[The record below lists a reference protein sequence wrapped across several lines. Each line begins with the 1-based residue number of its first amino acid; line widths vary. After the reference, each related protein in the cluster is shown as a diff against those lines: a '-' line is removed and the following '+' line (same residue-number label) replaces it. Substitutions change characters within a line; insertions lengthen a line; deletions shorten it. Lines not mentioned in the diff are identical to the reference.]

1 MPARGYEFYLRL
13 VNPNPNPNPPTFVG
27 EEMRDENLR
36 VSAWEAISFR
46 K

>member
-1 MPARGYEFYLRL
+1 MPARGYEFYLR
-13 VNPNPNPNPPTFVG
+13 VVSPNPNPPTFVG

-36 VSAWEAISFR
+36 MSAWEAILFP